1 MSLLSHLVGHLTLSL
16 KGDCAVN
23 AVLEDAA
30 PRNRV
35 LDSLTSLSFS
45 QKPDFHIQMN
55 VTFLRLSF
63 FFLTSA
69 FVLYL
74 QSFSL
79 RCRLHSK
86 WRVQWEGSGGQDS
99 RSCDRWQVP
108 QSPTEWSV
116 TLLVLHFK
124 SSNYEGLP
132 RPSSGLDS
140 AVSLQ
145 RMWVWSLV
153 RELRSHKPCSV
164 VEKKKSHYE
173 VPVGQALILLQMQN
187 VKKPCALAYSSFI
200 QWIFQINCHHLTLY
214 QCLHWAGGPG

>member
-1 MSLLSHLVGHLTLSL
+1 MLFRSARFPLGAGGTVLQQILGFLAFVEMSLLSHLVGHLTLSL
-16 KGDCAVN
+16 KGDHAVN

-86 WRVQWEGSGGQDS
+86 
-99 RSCDRWQVP
+99 
-108 QSPTEWSV
+108 
-116 TLLVLHFK
+116 
-124 SSNYEGLP
+124 
-132 RPSSGLDS
+132 
-140 AVSLQ
+140 
-145 RMWVWSLV
+145 
-153 RELRSHKPCSV
+153 
-164 VEKKKSHYE
+164 
-173 VPVGQALILLQMQN
+173 
-187 VKKPCALAYSSFI
+187 
-200 QWIFQINCHHLTLY
+200 
-214 QCLHWAGGPG
+214 